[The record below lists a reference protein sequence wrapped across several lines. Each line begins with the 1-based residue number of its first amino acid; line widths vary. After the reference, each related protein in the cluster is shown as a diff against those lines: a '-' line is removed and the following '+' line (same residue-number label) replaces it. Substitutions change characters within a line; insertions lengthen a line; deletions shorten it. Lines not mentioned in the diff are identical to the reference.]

1 MKKSGSF
8 ESNGLIVL
16 IATYT
21 VLNNGNLELTKIY
34 VSMYIQEIVNN
45 IEAAFSA
52 GLIFLV
58 VTANK

>member
-8 ESNGLIVL
+8 ESNGLIDL

>member
-1 MKKSGSF
+1 MKKSGLF